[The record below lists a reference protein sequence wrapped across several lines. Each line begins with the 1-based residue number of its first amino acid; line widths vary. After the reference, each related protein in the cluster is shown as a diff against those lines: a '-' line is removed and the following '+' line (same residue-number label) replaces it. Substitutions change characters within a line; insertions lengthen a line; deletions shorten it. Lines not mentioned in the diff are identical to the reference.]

1 MQIFIASGIIVIIYL
16 LSTRRRDSV
25 GKHLHSIIYKLNI
38 IMSQLSDLKEK
49 LAAQDTALTTIGGN
63 VSGIQSDVAALKQK
77 IADLNANGD
86 AAVAAALNELT
97 PFVDGIGSKIDTI
110 GTTTAALDAET
121 DPNNP

>member
-1 MQIFIASGIIVIIYL
+1 
-16 LSTRRRDSV
+16 
-25 GKHLHSIIYKLNI
+25 
-38 IMSQLSDLKEK
+38 MSQLSDLKEK